1 MLDASERKYR
11 DLFERANVGIIL
23 HTLDGRLLDANPKA
37 QAIFR
42 CSREALLKRRV
53 PDLHP
58 PASLPA
64 SKAAFDQIARDK
76 VITFEIEFQR
86 CTGEIFSAEV
96 SSSLFEVDGRPLV
109 QAILTDIAERKKQE
123 EALAAYSEQLE
134 ELVAARTQELVA
146 AQDHLVRQ
154 EKLSVLGKL
163 AGGLAHE
170 LRNPLS
176 VIEGAAYFL
185 TMTLADMDDETAE
198 AIEILNKEVQ
208 NAETIIS
215 GLLNFART
223 QKPRLESVSINDILV
238 DLLGRLTIPETIAV
252 VTELA
257 DDLPHIPADPQ
268 QIMLV
273 CRNIIRNAV
282 QAMAG
287 GGQLT
292 IVTRAEPVGVVIAF
306 TDSGPGFPPA
316 EAEKLFEPLY
326 STKAKGVGL
335 GLALVNALVAGHGG
349 RVTAVSAPGAGATFT
364 VHLPD

>member
-42 CSREALLKRRV
+42 CSRETLLKRRV

-86 CTGEIFSAEV
+86 STGEIFSAEV

-185 TMTLADMDDETAE
+185 TMTLA
-198 AIEILNKEVQ
+198 
-208 NAETIIS
+208 
-215 GLLNFART
+215 
-223 QKPRLESVSINDILV
+223 
-238 DLLGRLTIPETIAV
+238 
-252 VTELA
+252 
-257 DDLPHIPADPQ
+257 
-268 QIMLV
+268 
-273 CRNIIRNAV
+273 
-282 QAMAG
+282 
-287 GGQLT
+287 
-292 IVTRAEPVGVVIAF
+292 
-306 TDSGPGFPPA
+306 
-316 EAEKLFEPLY
+316 
-326 STKAKGVGL
+326 
-335 GLALVNALVAGHGG
+335 
-349 RVTAVSAPGAGATFT
+349 
-364 VHLPD
+364 